1 MRTKK
6 LALVALVT
14 VLAVAGMLSFVGV
27 SGASSKKAGH
37 SRKILTTRLT
47 GEQEVPGPGD
57 EDGVGFAEI
66 RLGEDQV
73 CFRESWKN
81 IDAPTMSHIH
91 VGPKGVAGPIVV
103 VLFMAETPLP
113 DTIHSVDG
121 CAPAD
126 PAVIHAIAANP
137 SGYYVN
143 IHNVPFPAG
152 AIRGQLK

>member
-14 VLAVAGMLSFVGV
+14 VLAVAGTLSFVGA
-27 SGASSKKAGH
+27 SGASSKRADH
-37 SRKILTTRLT
+37 RKILTTRLT

-66 RLGEDQV
+66 RLGEDEV
-73 CFRESWKN
+73 CFSESWKN

-91 VGPKGVAGPIVV
+91 VGPRGVAGPIVV
-103 VLFMAETPLP
+103 TLFMSETPLP
-113 DTIHSVDG
+113 DTIHHVGG

-137 SGYYVN
+137 SEYYVN